1 MKDFIWVPTQ
11 NHDRQKIS
19 IPWIIELDAVT
30 ERGNPLSTFGYL
42 TYNYDI
48 GLAVY
53 SFRAPG
59 AKYDWHS
66 ASATEVHSMEEAIHI
81 ANCALAAHNY
91 RNLGA
96 PHNAS

>member
-1 MKDFIWVPTQ
+1 MKEFVWVPTQ
-11 NHDRQKIS
+11 NVERQKIS

-53 SFRAPG
+53 SFRLQG
-59 AKYDWHS
+59 STYGWHS
-66 ASATEVHSMEEAIHI
+66 ECATEIHSMDDAIRA
-81 ANCALAAHNY
+81 ANRAFASQNY
-91 RNLGA
+91 INRGA
-96 PHNAS
+96 PHNA